1 MIESLI
7 VYINRDGKSGFLA
20 TSKKRGVIWVK
31 KLHGLKST
39 RTFRGGF
46 RGCQKTLPA
55 TSRMDICPYWY
66 ILEMA
71 LGWFMI
77 IWSRAENWLLRSPY
91 HIIAQKSI
99 GESKNHVSFLP
110 ELWYTKTA
118 TQFHIS
124 RLREITL
131 AKGVFSLYLCLR
143 RDEIVSQ
150 QWGIH
155 FCGCVSSLGRTF
167 FAPDSTYKEDQR
179 YE

>member
-1 MIESLI
+1 MGFWP
-7 VYINRDGKSGFLA
+7 RGGK
-20 TSKKRGVIWVK
+20 GVIWVK
-31 KLHGLKST
+31 KSHGLKST
-39 RTFRGGF
+39 KIFREGF
-46 RGCQKTLPA
+46 RDCQKTLLA
-55 TSRMDICPYWY
+55 TSRMGICPFLY

-71 LGWFMI
+71 QGWSMI
-77 IWSRAENWLLRSPY
+77 TWSRAENWLLHSLY

-99 GESKNHVSFLP
+99 GKSKYHVSFLHG
-110 ELWYTKTA
+110 LWYTEIA

-131 AKGVFSLYLCLR
+131 AKGVFSLYLYLR

-167 FAPDSTYKEDQR
+167 LLRSYLWVWR
-179 YE
+179 